1 MTEGFM
7 LLSMTGFGKAEGN
20 YKNIHFTIEVK
31 SVNNRYIDIST
42 VIPRKVAFLE
52 LPVRDYLQKNLTR
65 GKILFILHLTGDTG
79 EISRFQLNEKLLS
92 EIMRL
97 ADRLKEDFGVEG
109 RLTLSDIFLRDD
121 LIELQEAE
129 LEEEAL
135 QNEILSVTGKALE
148 QLKSMEKREGDYL
161 KELLL
166 NDLNSMEKEILTL
179 ESNQQSNLDYHI
191 ELFKDRV
198 SKLRDQF
205 YMDESRLF
213 QEVVLLVDKLDISEE
228 IQRFKS
234 HIEQFNV
241 YLNHEETVGKRLN
254 FLLQEMHREINT
266 LGNKAANA
274 HISQKVVE
282 LKNRLEI
289 MREQVQNIQ

>member
-1 MTEGFM
+1 M

>member
-1 MTEGFM
+1 M
-7 LLSMTGFGKAEGN
+7 LLSMTGFGKAEGR
-20 YKNIHFTIEVK
+20 YRNIHFTIEIK
-31 SVNNRYIDIST
+31 SVNSRFIDIST

-79 EISRFQLNEKLLS
+79 EISQYQLNEKLLGD
-92 EIMRL
+92 MMKL
-97 ADRLKEDFGVEG
+97 AERLKEEFGVEG
-109 RLTLSDIFLRDD
+109 RLMLPDIFSREDI
-121 LIELQEAE
+121 IELQEAE

-135 QNEILSVTGKALE
+135 QKEILAVTGKALE
-148 QLKSMEKREGDYL
+148 QLKSMEEREGSYL
-161 KELLL
+161 KELLKK
-166 NDLNSMEKEILTL
+166 DLDSMEYEILDL
-179 ESNQQSNLDYHI
+179 ESKQQSNIDHHVELYKSRVEKLLDQH
-191 ELFKDRV
+191 
-198 SKLRDQF
+198 S
-205 YMDESRLF
+205 MDETRF
-213 QEVVLLVDKLDISEE
+213 WQEVVLLVDKLDISEE

-234 HIEQFNV
+234 HIQQFNT
-241 YLNHEETVGKRLN
+241 YLNHVETVGKRMN

-282 LKNRLEI
+282 LKNRLEV